1 MLYST
6 GKFQETLL
14 KPVLMWK
21 IENIPNELS
30 DLVKI
35 SRPSV
40 GEIKKGYQGV
50 DQRHKNQ
57 NHLDLKMQDE
67 HS

>member
-1 MLYST
+1 
-6 GKFQETLL
+6 
-14 KPVLMWK
+14 MWK